1 MASPSSPFPSLKTT
15 GDDKHDMEVYIEDLV
30 DYCVMHN
37 WYDPA
42 KESDA
47 EKWTKPDKAMACLR
61 ASVSPAARSIYKY
74 SLGLSEENQKKPHLV
89 VAALKEF
96 YGASIGVSGERQKF
110 LGLIQNESK
119 SIASWETR
127 VRNQDAQCEYEN
139 FAGELMRDQFIAGL
153 ASENAS
159 HQTDR

>member
-47 EKWTKPDKAMACLR
+47 EKWTKPDEAMACLR
-61 ASVSPAARSIYKY
+61 AS
-74 SLGLSEENQKKPHLV
+74 LSTSTAWGCPRR
-89 VAALKEF
+89 
-96 YGASIGVSGERQKF
+96 IR
-110 LGLIQNESK
+110 
-119 SIASWETR
+119 
-127 VRNQDAQCEYEN
+127 RN
-139 FAGELMRDQFIAGL
+139 LTWLLLR
-153 ASENAS
+153 
-159 HQTDR
+159 

>member
-1 MASPSSPFPSLKTT
+1 MASPGSPFLSLKTT

-42 KESDA
+42 KERDE

-61 ASVSPAARSIYKY
+61 ASLSPAARSIYKY
-74 SLGLSEENQKKPHLV
+74 SLGLTKENQKKPHLV

-96 YGASIGVSGERQKF
+96 YGASIGVSGKRQKF
-110 LGLIQNESK
+110 LGLIQ
-119 SIASWETR
+119 
-127 VRNQDAQCEYEN
+127 D
-139 FAGELMRDQFIAGL
+139 
-153 ASENAS
+153 
-159 HQTDR
+159 

>member
-61 ASVSPAARSIYKY
+61 ASLSPAARSIYKY

-89 VAALKEF
+89 VAALKEL

-110 LGLIQNESK
+110 LGLIQNESE

-127 VRNQDAQCEYEN
+127 VRNQGAQCQYEN
-139 FAGELMRDQFIAGL
+139 FADELMRPVHRWF
-153 ASENAS
+153 SVRNAS
-159 HQTDR
+159 CQTHR